1 MSWSPSNFPLWPK
14 DELTK
19 AYTAVEDFYGQARAA
34 RSGLLKIRHIDEGLV
49 ILDCLGASAH
59 TRAAWCLHPV
69 LQHPFDWEVNAWV
82 LRHFHFETTLFVRGY
97 RDAAN
102 AWLSDKVGEGS
113 PKLSPYH
120 EVNQMLI
127 ADKVQNR
134 KDFLLYHHG
143 SHPRSDE
150 LARYFD
156 KWLKALNVS
165 SRDYHKYC
173 WIINQVRAA
182 LG

>member
-1 MSWSPSNFPLWPK
+1 MSWAPSDFPVWPQ
-14 DELTK
+14 DELTR
-19 AYTAVEDFYGQARAA
+19 AYMAIEAFYGQARAT

-49 ILDCLGASAH
+49 VLDCLGANVY
-59 TRAAWCLHPV
+59 TRAAWCLHPI
-69 LQHPFDWEVNAWV
+69 LQHPFDWEVNAGILQHYHWQ
-82 LRHFHFETTLFVRGY
+82 TAIYVRCY
-97 RDAAN
+97 REVAN
-102 AWLSDKVGEGS
+102 AWLSDKVNAGKPQPS
-113 PKLSPYH
+113 IMP

-165 SRDYHKYC
+165 SRDYYKYC
-173 WIINQVRAA
+173 WIIDRVRAMR
-182 LG
+182 G